1 MLARSG
7 GGGRRDGCRNDTGL
21 AQMLL
26 SRYPSATPS
35 SLMNTPLR
43 GQVTELL
50 LAWGQGE
57 KAAAERLIP
66 LVYDELRARAAAAL
80 RPERPDHT
88 LTPTALVH
96 EAYLRLVDQRLP
108 QLESRKHFYGVA
120 ARVMRQVLVDHARAR
135 KAAKRNAGRTAL
147 PLDEDV
153 SLSDE
158 RAADLVALD
167 EALGALAAFDTGKAR
182 LVELRYFTGLT
193 IEETAEMIGVSPAT
207 VKREWA
213 LARAWLHR
221 EISGR
226 P

>member
-1 MLARSG
+1 M
-7 GGGRRDGCRNDTGL
+7 T
-21 AQMLL
+21 M
-26 SRYPSATPS
+26 
-35 SLMNTPLR
+35 PLR
-43 GQVTELL
+43 GQITELL
-50 LAWGQGE
+50 QAWGQGE
-57 KAAAERLIP
+57 ESAAERLIP

-108 QLESRKHFYGVA
+108 RLESRKHFYGVA
-120 ARVMRQVLVDHARAR
+120 ARVMRQVLVDHARSR

-158 RAADLVALD
+158 RGADLVALD
-167 EALGALAAFDTGKAR
+167 DTLVALAIFDPEKAR

-193 IEETAEMIGVSPAT
+193 IEETAEMLGRSPAT

-221 EISGR
+221 EISRR

>member
-1 MLARSG
+1 MTAP
-7 GGGRRDGCRNDTGL
+7 
-21 AQMLL
+21 M
-26 SRYPSATPS
+26 SRPPK
-35 SLMNTPLR
+35 
-43 GQVTELL
+43 GQVTEILRS
-50 LAWGQGE
+50 WGEGDG
-57 KAAAERLIP
+57 KAAERLMP
-66 LVYDELRARAAAAL
+66 LVYEDLRRRAAVAL
-80 RPERPDHT
+80 RPERVGHT

-108 QLESRKHFYGVA
+108 PFESRQHFYGVA

-135 KAAKRNAGRTAL
+135 NAEKRNAGRQAL
-147 PLDEDV
+147 PLDEGV
-153 SLSDE
+153 PISDE
-158 RAADLVALD
+158 KAGDLVALD
-167 EALGALAAFDTGKAR
+167 EALRALGDFDPQKAR

-193 IEETAEMIGVSPAT
+193 IEEAAAMLGRSPAT

>member
-1 MLARSG
+1 MS
-7 GGGRRDGCRNDTGL
+7 
-21 AQMLL
+21 M
-26 SRYPSATPS
+26 P
-35 SLMNTPLR
+35 PLR

-50 LAWGQGE
+50 LAWSQGDE
-57 KAAAERLIP
+57 DAAGRLIP
-66 LVYDELRARAAAAL
+66 LVYDELRTRAAAAL

-108 QLESRKHFYGVA
+108 QFENRKHFYGVA
-120 ARVMRQVLVDHARAR
+120 ARVMRQVLVDHARSR
-135 KAAKRNAGRTAL
+135 KAAKRNAGRQAL
-147 PLDEDV
+147 PLDENLPV
-153 SLSDE
+153 TDE
-158 RAADLVALD
+158 RAADLMALD
-167 EALGALAAFDTGKAR
+167 DALAALAGVDPEKAR

-193 IEETAEMIGVSPAT
+193 IEDTAEMLGVSPAT

-221 EISGR
+221 EISGA

>member
-1 MLARSG
+1 
-7 GGGRRDGCRNDTGL
+7 
-21 AQMLL
+21 
-26 SRYPSATPS
+26 
-35 SLMNTPLR
+35 MNEPPQ
-43 GQVTELL
+43 GQVTEILK
-50 LAWGQGE
+50 AWCQGDE
-57 KAAAERLIP
+57 SAVERLFP
-66 LVYDELRARAAAAL
+66 LVYDDLRRRAAAAL

-88 LTPTALVH
+88 LTPTALVN

-108 QLESRKHFYGVA
+108 RFESRKHFYGVA

-135 KAAKRNAGRTAL
+135 NAGKRNAGRTAL
-147 PLDEDV
+147 PLDE
-153 SLSDE
+153 SISISDE
-158 RAADLVALD
+158 RARDWLALD
-167 EALGALAAFDTGKAR
+167 DALRALAALDPDKAR

-193 IEETAEMIGVSPAT
+193 LEETAEMLASSPAT

>member
-1 MLARSG
+1 MSI
-7 GGGRRDGCRNDTGL
+7 
-21 AQMLL
+21 
-26 SRYPSATPS
+26 
-35 SLMNTPLR
+35 PLR

-57 KAAAERLIP
+57 EAAAERLIP

-108 QLESRKHFYGVA
+108 HFENRKHFYGVA
-120 ARVMRQVLVDHARAR
+120 ARVMRQVLVDHARSR
-135 KAAKRNAGRTAL
+135 KAAKRNDGRQAL
-147 PLDEDV
+147 PLDENFPV
-153 SLSDE
+153 TDE
-158 RAADLVALD
+158 RAADLMALD
-167 EALGALAAFDTGKAR
+167 DALAALAGVDPEKAR

-193 IEETAEMIGVSPAT
+193 IEDTAEMLGVSPAT

-221 EISGR
+221 EISGA

>member
-1 MLARSG
+1 MS
-7 GGGRRDGCRNDTGL
+7 N
-21 AQMLL
+21 
-26 SRYPSATPS
+26 P
-35 SLMNTPLR
+35 PLR

-50 LAWGQGE
+50 FAWSQGDE
-57 KAAAERLIP
+57 DAAERLIP
-66 LVYDELRARAAAAL
+66 LVYDELRTRAAAAL

-108 QLESRKHFYGVA
+108 QFENRKHFYGVA
-120 ARVMRQVLVDHARAR
+120 ARVMRQVLVDHARSR
-135 KAAKRNAGRTAL
+135 KAAKRNAGRQAL
-147 PLDEDV
+147 PLDENLPV
-153 SLSDE
+153 TDE
-158 RAADLVALD
+158 RAAELMALD
-167 EALGALAAFDTGKAR
+167 DALAALAGVDPEKAR

-193 IEETAEMIGVSPAT
+193 IEDTAEMLGVSPAT

-221 EISGR
+221 EISGA